1 MLRYRRQQL
10 IEFDRHMVLLAI
22 AKEATAE
29 QHMPHKDKFLKHI
42 KKLIL
47 K

>member
-1 MLRYRRQQL
+1 MT
-10 IEFDRHMVLLAI
+10 LLSR

-42 KKLIL
+42 KSLF
-47 K
+47 